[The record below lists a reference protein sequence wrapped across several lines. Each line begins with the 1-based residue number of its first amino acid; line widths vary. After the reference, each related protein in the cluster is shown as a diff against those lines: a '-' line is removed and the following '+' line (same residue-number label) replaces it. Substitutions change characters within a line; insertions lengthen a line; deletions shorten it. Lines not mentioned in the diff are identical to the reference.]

1 MKKRHVL
8 MVMVGAL
15 FLLLV
20 GVAVAF
26 TMDEGFVPSRA
37 DGLTPNIG
45 GSHSVMPQTFDT
57 INTWT
62 DAVVVGTVTEK
73 TSGLVPCCDSIATR
87 VATHLPGQPG
97 PTRLQDTITFS
108 VESIYKGTAPA
119 TVTIK
124 TERPGGSVIRS
135 GDDVLELM
143 DFQVGGK
150 YVLFLI
156 ARDGYYA
163 VQGYYRG
170 MWAVD
175 GDVAT
180 QLGTG
185 ETLSTTEINERV
197 RE

>member
-37 DGLTPNIG
+37 DGLTPGIG
-45 GSHSVMPQTFDT
+45 GAHSVMPQTFAT

-62 DAVVVGTVTEK
+62 DAVVLGTVTEK
-73 TSGLVPCCDSIATR
+73 TSDWEPCCAKMAGR
-87 VATHLPGQPG
+87 MATHFPNEPAL
-97 PTRLQDTITFS
+97 TRLWETITFS
-108 VESIYKGTAPA
+108 VESTYKGTVPA

-124 TERPGGSVIRS
+124 TVKPGGRVRSS